1 MSKSL
6 TLLTFLF
13 ILISIYSYGQRSHA
27 EPTDFPELFK
37 RPLLVEML
45 EENEKIVKHLEKIA
59 KKHPSAVNDYRSFI
73 QNYNKNMRTAVAKFW
88 VLNKDIEF
96 MTTSK
101 IDSLAHT
108 KYFHYACL
116 YYSEAAE
123 QFVDYKTGQNLVVPT
138 LNYSRLEHHTRKVDY
153 SIYLPVSF
161 LKPQDNYIE
170 TDLIFG
176 IQFIQR
182 NIEYMVEKNKKM
194 SASVYAKQFGTHCTQ
209 LEHKTLLLD
218 KDAMEDSLS
227 LSEIR
232 NNYKYKFNIVSAENI
247 NSAVEN
253 SSVENAYLVSM
264 PYELTAAG
272 GPGTSSQIMCMRLII
287 DSKNG
292 NILSSLG
299 TAVRENDTNIF
310 LTKDFAVCET
320 CK

>member
-1 MSKSL
+1 MGKYI
-6 TLLTFLF
+6 LTFIIIIVSVKF
-13 ILISIYSYGQRSHA
+13 GFSQKSHA
-27 EPTDFPELFK
+27 EPADYVEIFK

-45 EENEKIVKHLEKIA
+45 EENEKIIKHLQKNI
-59 KKHPSAVNDYRSFI
+59 KKHPEAVNDYKFFI
-73 QNYNKNMRTAVAKFW
+73 KNYNYNMRTAVSKFW
-88 VLNKDIEF
+88 ILNKEIDYK
-96 MTTSK
+96 TTSQ

-123 QFVDYKTGQNLVVPT
+123 QFVDYKTGLNMVVPT
-138 LNYSRLEHHTRKVDY
+138 LNYSRLEHHNKKVDY

-161 LKPQDNYIE
+161 LKPHDSYIE

-182 NIEYMVEKNKKM
+182 NIEYMIEKNKKM
-194 SASVYAKQFGTHCTQ
+194 SASAYAKQFSSHCTQ
-209 LEHKTLLLD
+209 LEQKTLLLD
-218 KDAMEDSLS
+218 KDMMSDSLS
-227 LSEIR
+227 LMEVR
-232 NNYKYKFNIVSAENI
+232 NNYKYKFNIVSANAI

-253 SSVENAYLVSM
+253 SSPENAYLVSM

-272 GPGTSSQIMCMRLII
+272 GPGASSQIMCMRLII

-310 LTKDFAVCET
+310 LTKDFAICET